1 MTDRG
6 AGREPVRGRVGLT
19 AEESE
24 PWWPQRTLAPDGA
37 PNVVIIALD
46 DTGFAHFGCYGSDI
60 ETPAIDRL
68 AQGGLRYNNFHTT
81 ALCSPTRAC
90 LLTGRNH
97 HSVGMRFLSN
107 VDTGFSNCRGFI
119 SNKAATLAEML
130 RATGYNTYALG
141 KWHLANM
148 EDCTPA
154 GPFQQWPLQRGFDRY
169 YGYLGGATDQFSPEL
184 VVDNHPID
192 PPSEDGYHLS
202 EDLVTQATSM
212 ISAQRSAAPD
222 RPFFLYLAFGATH
235 SPHQAPPAYLDKYK
249 GRYDKGW
256 DATRQ
261 EWFAQQL
268 EMGIVPEGTELAP
281 RNPGVLPW
289 DELSHDQQ
297 RLYARMQEAFAAFLD
312 HTDDQIGRLV
322 NFLETTEVLDNTLLI
337 LLSDNGAS
345 QEGGRDGM
353 LNELVYFNR
362 LRPSVEEM
370 VEQLDLI
377 GGPNLYNNY
386 PRGWAQVG
394 NTPLRFYK
402 QNTYEGGIRDP
413 LIVHWPSRI
422 PDRGG
427 IRTHYH
433 HVIDILPT
441 VLECVGIEAPEA
453 FNGVPQLPVEGVSF
467 AYSFDALGEA
477 NQRQVQYYEMLGHR
491 AIWSEGWKAV
501 TRHRPGEP
509 FEADQWALFNT
520 DQDFSECHDLAEMH
534 PEKLRELIE
543 RWWAE
548 AGRYNVLP
556 LDDRGIE
563 LFVQRRPSA
572 GGERSQFRFLPG
584 APHIDRF
591 AVPDI
596 RNRSHRI
603 TASIERDSPQ
613 QQGVLVASGARTGG
627 YVLYIANNR
636 LVYEY
641 NYVGRVT
648 RIESDCELPVGACDV
663 GMRFVK
669 SGEHVGTVTL
679 VVNDQVV
686 GEIPVELLP
695 WRQAMYGMDIGR
707 DLGSTV
713 SSAYAAPFRFEGRLH
728 WVDYHLED
736 DREDQKKAAT
746 IEGRNALT
754 DQ

>member
-1 MTDRG
+1 
-6 AGREPVRGRVGLT
+6 
-19 AEESE
+19 
-24 PWWPQRTLAPDGA
+24 
-37 PNVVIIALD
+37 
-46 DTGFAHFGCYGSDI
+46 
-60 ETPAIDRL
+60 
-68 AQGGLRYNNFHTT
+68 
-81 ALCSPTRAC
+81 
-90 LLTGRNH
+90 
-97 HSVGMRFLSN
+97 
-107 VDTGFSNCRGFI
+107 FI

-141 KWHLANM
+141 KWHLTNM

-154 GPFQQWPLQRGFDRY
+154 GPFSQWPLQRGFDRY
-169 YGYLGGATDQFSPEL
+169 YGFLGGATDQFSPEL

-192 PPSEDGYHLS
+192 PPSDAGYHLS
-202 EDLVTQATSM
+202 EDLVNEAIGM
-212 ISAQRSAAPD
+212 LSAQRSAAPD

-235 SPHQAPPAYLDKYK
+235 SPHQAPQAYLDKYK

-256 DATRQ
+256 DVTRQ
-261 EWFAQQL
+261 EWFARQL
-268 EMGIVPEGTELAP
+268 ELGIVPEGAQLSP

-289 DELSHDQQ
+289 DELSDDQR
-297 RLYARMQEAFAAFLD
+297 RLYARMQEAFAGFMD

-322 NFLETTEVLDNTLLI
+322 EFLSAIDALDNTLLL

-353 LNELVYFNR
+353 LNELVFFNR
-362 LRPSVEEM
+362 LRPSVEDM
-370 VEQLDLI
+370 VEHIDLI

-402 QNTYEGGIRDP
+402 QDTYEGGIRDP
-413 LIVHWPSRI
+413 LIVHWPKCI
-422 PDRGG
+422 HDKGG
-427 IRTHYH
+427 MRTQYH
-433 HVIDILPT
+433 HVIDVLPT
-441 VLECVGIEAPEA
+441 VLECVGIEAPDT
-453 FNGVPQLPVEGVSF
+453 FNGVPQLPVEGISF
-467 AYSFDALGEA
+467 AYTFASPDHI
-477 NQRQVQYYEMLGHR
+477 RRRRVQYYEMLGHR
-491 AIWSEGWKAV
+491 ALWADGWKAV
-501 TRHRPGEP
+501 TRHRHGQS
-509 FEADQWALFNT
+509 FDDDQWALYHT
-520 DQDFSECHDLAEMH
+520 DADFSECHDLADAQ

-572 GGERSQFRFLPG
+572 GGERRQFRFLPG

-596 RNRSHRI
+596 RNRSHRMMARI
-603 TASIERDSPQ
+603 ARDSTQ

-627 YVLYIANNR
+627 YVLYILDNR
-636 LVYEY
+636 LIYEY

-648 RIESDCELPVGACDV
+648 RLVSDRELPPDACDL
-663 GMRFVK
+663 GMQFSK

-679 VVNDQVV
+679 LVDDTEV
-686 GEIPVELLP
+686 GKTSVELLP
-695 WRQAMYGMDIGR
+695 WRQTMYGMDIGR
-707 DLGSTV
+707 DQGSTV
-713 SSAYAAPFRFEGRLH
+713 SSAYAAPFRFDGRLF

-736 DREDQKKAAT
+736 DREDGKKAAT
-746 IEGRNALT
+746 IEARNALT

>member
-6 AGREPVRGRVGLT
+6 AGRERFQGRVGIT
-19 AEESE
+19 AATSE
-24 PWWPQRTLAPDGA
+24 PWWPERAQAPEGA
-37 PNVVIIALD
+37 PNVVVIALD
-46 DTGFAHFGCYGSDI
+46 DTGFAHLGCFGSDI

-68 AQGGLRYNNFHTT
+68 AAGGLRYNNFHTT

-130 RATGYNTYALG
+130 RDTGYNTYALG

-169 YGYLGGATDQFSPEL
+169 YGFLGGATDQFSPEL

-192 PPSEDGYHLS
+192 PPHAEGYHLS
-202 EDLVTQATSM
+202 EDLVTQAISM
-212 ISAQRSAAPD
+212 LSAQRSAAPE

-235 SPHQAPPAYLDKYK
+235 SPHQSPQAYLDKYR
-249 GRYDKGW
+249 GRYDQGW
-256 DATRQ
+256 DVTRQ
-261 EWFAQQL
+261 AWFNRQL
-268 EMGIVPEGTELAP
+268 ELGIVPPGTELAP

-289 DELSHDQQ
+289 DDLSRDQQ

-322 NFLETTEVLDNTLLI
+322 DVLNGLEVMDNTLFI
-337 LLSDNGAS
+337 LFSDNGAS
-345 QEGGRDGM
+345 QEGGRDGV

-370 VEQLDLI
+370 VAHVDAI

-413 LIVHWPSRI
+413 LIVHWPNRI
-422 PDRGG
+422 RDRGG
-427 IRTHYH
+427 IRIHYH

-441 VLECVGIEAPEA
+441 VLECVGIEAPQEYH
-453 FNGVPQLPVEGVSF
+453 GVPQLPVEGVSF
-467 AYSFDALGEA
+467 AYSIDAPSEPSRHRA
-477 NQRQVQYYEMLGHR
+477 QYYEMLGHR
-491 AIWSEGWKAV
+491 AIWVEGWKAV
-501 TRHRPGEP
+501 TRHRQGDA
-509 FEADQWALFNT
+509 FDTEAWALFHT
-520 DQDFSECHDLAEMH
+520 DQDFSECHDLAETH

-543 RWWAE
+543 RWWME

-556 LDDRGIE
+556 LDDRMIE

-572 GGERSQFRFLPG
+572 AAERRQFRFLPG

-596 RNRSHRI
+596 RNRSHRVV
-603 TASIERDSPQ
+603 ARIERDSVE

-627 YVLYIANNR
+627 YVLYVHHNR

-648 RIESDCELPVGACDV
+648 RVESGIELPLGPCEL
-663 GMRFVK
+663 GMHFTK
-669 SGEHVGTVTL
+669 SGEHAGMATL
-679 VVNDQVV
+679 VVN
-686 GEIPVELLP
+686 GEAAGEAPVELLP
-695 WRQAMYGMDIGR
+695 WRQTMYGMDIGR
-707 DLGSTV
+707 DQGSTV
-713 SSAYAAPFRFEGRLH
+713 SSAYAVPFRFDGRLL
-728 WVDYHLED
+728 WVEVQLED
-736 DREDQKKAAT
+736 DREDQKRAAA
-746 IEGRNALT
+746 IEAQNALT

>member
-1 MTDRG
+1 MQDRG
-6 AGREPVRGRVGLT
+6 AGRENFRGRVGIT
-19 AEESE
+19 AAESE
-24 PWWPQRTLAPDGA
+24 PWWPERPHTPEGA
-37 PNVVIIALD
+37 PHVVVIALD
-46 DTGFAHFGCYGSDI
+46 DTGFAQLGCFGSDI

-68 AQGGLRYNNFHTT
+68 AAGGLRYNNFHTT

-130 RATGYNTYALG
+130 RDVGYNTYALG

-154 GPFQQWPLQRGFDRY
+154 GPFSQWPLQRGFDRY
-169 YGYLGGATDQFSPEL
+169 YGFLGGATDQFSPEL

-192 PPSEDGYHLS
+192 PPSDPHYHLS
-202 EDLVTQATSM
+202 QDLVDQAIGM
-212 ISAQRSAAPD
+212 LSAQRSAAPD
-222 RPFFLYLAFGATH
+222 RPFFLYVAFGATH
-235 SPHQAPPAYLDKYK
+235 SPHQAPAAYLEKYK
-249 GRYDKGW
+249 GRYDQGW
-256 DATRQ
+256 DVTRQ
-261 EWFAQQL
+261 EWFARQL
-268 EMGIVPEGTELAP
+268 ELGIVPEGTQLAP

-289 DELSHDQQ
+289 DELSDDQR

-322 NFLETTEVLDNTLLI
+322 DFLTAIDALDNTLLI

-362 LRPSVEEM
+362 LRPSVADM
-370 VEQLDLI
+370 TKHLDAI

-413 LIVHWPSRI
+413 MIVHWPTRI
-422 PDRGG
+422 QDTGG
-427 IRTHYH
+427 IRAHYH
-433 HVIDILPT
+433 HVTDILPT
-441 VLECVGIEAPEA
+441 VLECVGIDAPED
-453 FNGVPQLPVEGVSF
+453 FKGVPQLPVEGVSF
-467 AYSFDALGEA
+467 AYTFASPDVE
-477 NQRQVQYYEMLGHR
+477 NRRRVQYYEMLGHR
-491 AIWSEGWKAV
+491 AIWMDGWKAV
-501 TRHRPGEP
+501 TRHRLGQP
-509 FEADQWALFNT
+509 FDEDQWALYHT
-520 DQDFSECHDLAEMH
+520 DQDFSECHDLAADD
-534 PEKLRELIE
+534 PAKLRQLIE
-543 RWWAE
+543 RWWVE

-563 LFVQRRPSA
+563 LFVQRRPSV
-572 GGERSQFRFLPG
+572 GGERRRCRFLPG
-584 APHIDRF
+584 TPHIDRF

-603 TASIERDSPQ
+603 LASIDRTSTQ
-613 QQGVLVASGARTGG
+613 QQGVLIASGARTGG
-627 YVLYIANNR
+627 YVLYIHDNR

-641 NYVGRVT
+641 NYVGRST
-648 RIESDCELPVGACDV
+648 RLVSATELPAGACHL
-663 GMRFVK
+663 GMHFTK
-669 SGEHVGTVTL
+669 SGEHVGTATL
-679 VVNDQVV
+679 VVNDSEV
-686 GEIPVELLP
+686 GDIPVELLP
-695 WRQAMYGMDIGR
+695 WRQTMYGMDIGR

-713 SSAYAAPFRFEGRLH
+713 SPAYTAPFRFDGRLL
-728 WVDYHLED
+728 WVEFHLDD
-736 DREDQKKAAT
+736 DREDTKKAAR

>member
-6 AGREPVRGRVGLT
+6 AGRERFRGRVGMT
-19 AEESE
+19 AAASE
-24 PWWPQRTLAPDGA
+24 PWWPDRPQAPNGA
-37 PNVVIIALD
+37 PNVVVIAMD

-68 AQGGLRYNNFHTT
+68 AAGGLRYNNFHTT

-107 VDTGFSNCRGFI
+107 VDTGFSNCRGYI

-130 RATGYNTYALG
+130 RATGYNTFALG

-148 EDCTPA
+148 EDCSPS
-154 GPFQQWPLQRGFDRY
+154 GPFDQWPLQRGFDRY
-169 YGYLGGATDQFSPEL
+169 YGFLGGATDQFSPEL

-192 PPSEDGYHLS
+192 PPSHDGYHLS
-202 EDLVTQATSM
+202 EDLVTQAISM
-212 ISAQRSAAPD
+212 LGAQRSAAPH

-235 SPHQAPPAYLDKYK
+235 SPHQAPRAYLDKYK

-256 DATRQ
+256 DVTRQ
-261 EWFAQQL
+261 AWFAKQL
-268 EMGIVPEGTELAP
+268 ELGIAPPGAELSP
-281 RNPGVLPW
+281 RNRGVAPW
-289 DELSHDQQ
+289 EELSAEQR
-297 RLYARMQEAFAAFLD
+297 RLYARMQEAFAGFLD

-322 NFLETTEVLDNTLLI
+322 DFLSVTGALDNTLLI

-345 QEGGRDGM
+345 QEGGRDG
-353 LNELVYFNR
+353 LINELAYFNR
-362 LRPSVEEM
+362 LRPTVANMLEH
-370 VEQLDLI
+370 LDAI

-413 LIVHWPSRI
+413 LIVHWPKRI
-422 PDRGG
+422 RDRGG
-427 IRTHYH
+427 IRPQYH
-433 HVIDILPT
+433 HVIDITPT
-441 VLECVGIEAPEA
+441 VLECVGIEAPEV
-453 FNGVPQLPVEGVSF
+453 FNGTPQLPIEGVSF
-467 AYSFDALGEA
+467 AYSFDGAGAA
-477 NQRQVQYYEMLGHR
+477 NRRQAQYYEMLGHR
-491 AIWSEGWKAV
+491 AIWAEGWKAV
-501 TRHRPGEP
+501 TRHRQGDA
-509 FEADQWALFNT
+509 FETEQWALFNT
-520 DQDFSECHDLAEMH
+520 DEDFSECHDLAAAH
-534 PEKLRELIE
+534 PDKLRELIE

-556 LDDRGIE
+556 LDDRMIE
-563 LFVQRRPSA
+563 LFVLKRPSA
-572 GGERSQFRFLPG
+572 GGERRAFRFLPG
-584 APHIDRF
+584 MPHLDRF

-596 RNRSHRI
+596 RNRSHQI
-603 TASIERDSPQ
+603 TARIERGAAA

-627 YVLYIANNR
+627 YVLYILNNR

-648 RIESDCELPVGACDV
+648 RLESDCELPLGACEL
-663 GMRFVK
+663 GMRFTK
-669 SGEHVGTVTL
+669 SGEHEGTVTL
-679 VVNDQVV
+679 MVGDQEA
-686 GEIPVELLP
+686 GQASLALLP

-713 SSAYAAPFRFEGRLH
+713 SSAYAAPFRFDGRLW

-736 DREDQKKAAT
+736 DREDQKKAAAV
-746 IEGRNALT
+746 EARNALT

>member
-1 MTDRG
+1 MSDQG
-6 AGREPVRGRVGLT
+6 AGRERFGGRIGMT
-19 AEESE
+19 AAESE
-24 PWWPQRTLAPDGA
+24 PWWPARKQAPDGA

-46 DTGFAHFGCYGSDI
+46 DTGFAHLGCYGSDI
-60 ETPAIDRL
+60 DTPAIDRL
-68 AQGGLRYNNFHTT
+68 AGGGLRYNNFHTT

-130 RATGYNTYALG
+130 RDVGYNTYALG

-154 GPFQQWPLQRGFDRY
+154 GPFSQWPLQRGFDRY
-169 YGYLGGATDQFSPEL
+169 YGFLGGATDQFSPEL
-184 VVDNHPID
+184 VVDNHPVD
-192 PPSEDGYHLS
+192 PPSDDTYHLS
-202 EDLVTQATSM
+202 ADLVDQAIGMVT
-212 ISAQRSAAPD
+212 AQRSAAPD

-235 SPHQAPPAYLDKYK
+235 SPHQAPKAYLDKYK

-256 DATRQ
+256 DVTRQ
-261 EWFAQQL
+261 AWFARQL
-268 EMGIVPEGTELAP
+268 ELGIVPEGTTLAA
-281 RNPGVLPW
+281 RNPGVKPW
-289 DELSHDQQ
+289 AELSDEQR
-297 RLYARMQEAFAAFLD
+297 RLYARMQEAFAAFMD

-322 NFLETTEVLDNTLLI
+322 TFLSSIGVLDNTLLI

-345 QEGGRDGM
+345 QEGGRNGT
-353 LNELVYFNR
+353 LNELVFFNR

-370 VEQLDLI
+370 AEQIDRI

-386 PRGWAQVG
+386 PTGWAQVG

-422 PDRGG
+422 TAGGG
-427 IRTHYH
+427 IRTQYH
-433 HVIDILPT
+433 HVTDIVPT
-441 VLECVGIEAPEA
+441 VLECVGIEAPDV
-453 FNGVPQLPVEGVSF
+453 FNGVPQLPVEGISF
-467 AYSFDALGEA
+467 AYSFAAADADNRRG
-477 NQRQVQYYEMLGHR
+477 VQYYEMLGHR
-491 AIWSEGWKAV
+491 AIWAEGWKAV
-501 TRHRPGEP
+501 TRHRQGDAFNDE
-509 FEADQWALFNT
+509 QWALYHT
-520 DQDFSECHDLAEMH
+520 DEDFSECHDLSDVQ
-534 PEKLRELIE
+534 PEKLRALIE

-572 GGERSQFRFLPG
+572 GGERRQFRFLPG

-603 TASIERDSPQ
+603 TAEIERQ
-613 QQGVLVASGARTGG
+613 KTRQQGAIVASGARTGG
-627 YVLYIANNR
+627 YVLYVLDNR
-636 LVYEY
+636 LIYEY
-641 NYVGRVT
+641 NYVGRCI
-648 RIESDCELPVGACDV
+648 RLESSIELPTGRCQVGVHFA
-663 GMRFVK
+663 K
-669 SGEHVGTVTL
+669 TGEHVGTATL
-679 VVNDQVV
+679 SINDRVV
-686 GEIPVELLP
+686 GDASLALLP
-695 WRQAMYGMDIGR
+695 WRQTMYGMDIGS
-707 DLGSTV
+707 DQGSTV
-713 SSAYAAPFRFEGRLH
+713 SSAYAAPFRFQGTLL
-728 WVDYHLED
+728 WVDYDLED
-736 DREDQKKAAT
+736 DREDNKQAAR
-746 IEGRNALT
+746 IEARNALT

>member
-1 MTDRG
+1 MNDHG
-6 AGREPVRGRVGLT
+6 AGRENFRGRVGIT
-19 AEESE
+19 AAESQ
-24 PWWPQRTLAPDGA
+24 PWWPERRQAADGA
-37 PNVVIIALD
+37 PNVVVIALD

-60 ETPAIDRL
+60 DTPAIDRL
-68 AQGGLRYNNFHTT
+68 AAGGLRYNNFHTT

-119 SNKAATLAEML
+119 SNKASTLAEML
-130 RATGYNTYALG
+130 REIGYNTYALG

-154 GPFQQWPLQRGFDRY
+154 GPFGQWPLQRGFDRF
-169 YGYLGGATDQFSPEL
+169 YGFLGGATDQFSPEL

-192 PPSEDGYHLS
+192 PPGHDGYHLS
-202 EDLVTQATSM
+202 EDLVNQAIGM
-212 ISAQRSAAPD
+212 ITAQRSSAPD

-235 SPHQAPPAYLDKYK
+235 SPHQTPPAYVDKYR

-256 DATRQ
+256 DVTRQ
-261 EWFAQQL
+261 EWFAKQL
-268 EMGIVPEGTELAP
+268 DLGIVPEGTTLAP

-289 DELSHDQQ
+289 DELSDDQR
-297 RLYARMQEAFAAFLD
+297 RLYARMQEAFAGFMD

-322 NFLETTEVLDNTLLI
+322 DFLSAVDQLDNTLLI

-353 LNELVYFNR
+353 LNELVFFNR

-370 VEQLDLI
+370 VQQIDLI

-413 LIVHWPSRI
+413 LIVHWPKRI
-422 PDRGG
+422 LDRGG
-427 IRTHYH
+427 IRPQYH
-433 HVIDILPT
+433 HVTDILPT
-441 VLECVGIEAPEA
+441 VLECVGIEAPEV
-453 FNGVPQLPVEGVSF
+453 FNGVPQLPVEGTSF
-467 AYSFDALGEA
+467 AYSFDAANEA
-477 NQRQVQYYEMLGHR
+477 NRRRVQYYEMLGHR
-491 AIWSEGWKAV
+491 AIWAEGWKAV
-501 TRHRPGEP
+501 TRHRLGQP
-509 FEADQWALFNT
+509 FNEDQWALYHT
-520 DQDFSECHDLAEMH
+520 DEDFSECHDLADTQ
-534 PEKLRELIE
+534 PEKLRDMIE
-543 RWWAE
+543 RWWVE

-556 LDDRGIE
+556 LEDRGIE

-572 GGERSQFRFLPG
+572 GGERCEFGFLPG
-584 APHIDRF
+584 VPHIDRF

-603 TASIERDSPQ
+603 VAHIERESTR

-627 YVLYIANNR
+627 YVLYILNNR

-641 NYVGRVT
+641 NYVGRFT
-648 RIESDCELPVGACDV
+648 RLVSDIELPSGACHL
-663 GMRFVK
+663 GMCFAK
-669 SGEHVGTVTL
+669 SGEHTGTVRL
-679 VVNDQVV
+679 VIDDVET
-686 GEIPVELLP
+686 GATPLELLP
-695 WRQAMYGMDIGR
+695 WRQTMYGMDIGR

-713 SSAYAAPFRFEGRLH
+713 SPAYAAPFRFDGRLC

-736 DREDQKKAAT
+736 DREDAVKAAG
-746 IEGRNALT
+746 IEARNALT

>member
-1 MTDRG
+1 M
-6 AGREPVRGRVGLT
+6 A
-19 AEESE
+19 
-24 PWWPQRTLAPDGA
+24 QTLRRRP
-37 PNVVIIALD
+37 L
-46 DTGFAHFGCYGSDI
+46 
-60 ETPAIDRL
+60 IDWL
-68 AQGGLRYNNFHTT
+68 KGGLRYTNFHTT

-130 RATGYNTYALG
+130 RDSGYSTYALG

-154 GPFQQWPLQRGFDRY
+154 GPFHQWPLQRGFDRY
-169 YGYLGGATDQFSPEL
+169 YGFLGGATDQFSPEL

-192 PPSEDGYHLS
+192 PPSEAGYHLS
-202 EDLVTQATSM
+202 EDLVNQAIGM

-222 RPFFLYLAFGATH
+222 RPFLLYLAFGATH
-235 SPHQAPPAYLDKYK
+235 SPHQAPRAYLDKYK

-256 DATRQ
+256 DVTRQ
-261 EWFAQQL
+261 EWFTKQL
-268 EMGIVPEGTELAP
+268 ELGIVPAGTELAP
-281 RNPGVLPW
+281 RNPRVLPW
-289 DELSHDQQ
+289 AELSQDQQ
-297 RLYARMQEAFAAFLD
+297 RLYARMQEAFGAFLD

-322 NFLETTEVLDNTLLI
+322 GFLSSIDALDNTLLI

-345 QEGGRDGM
+345 QEGGRDG
-353 LNELVYFNR
+353 LINELAYFNR
-362 LRPSVEEM
+362 LQPTVKDMLEH
-370 VEQLDLI
+370 VDAI

-413 LIVHWPSRI
+413 LVVHWPKRI
-422 PDRGG
+422 RDRGG
-427 IRTHYH
+427 IRTQYH
-433 HVIDILPT
+433 HVIDIVPT
-441 VLECVGIEAPEA
+441 VLECVGIEAPEV
-453 FNGVPQLPVEGVSF
+453 FNGMPQLPIEGVSM
-467 AYSFDALGEA
+467 AYSCDAASESS
-477 NQRQVQYYEMLGHR
+477 RRRTQYYEMLGHR

-501 TRHRPGEP
+501 TRHRQGDAFETEP
-509 FEADQWALFNT
+509 WALFNT
-520 DQDFSECHDLAEMH
+520 EADFSECHDLAESH
-534 PEKLRELIE
+534 PDKLRELIE

-556 LDDRGIE
+556 LDDRMIE
-563 LFVQRRPSA
+563 LFVLRRPSA
-572 GGERSQFRFLPG
+572 RGERRQFRFLPG

-591 AVPDI
+591 SAPDI
-596 RNRSHRI
+596 RNRSHHIMAR
-603 TASIERDSPQ
+603 IERDTPD

-627 YVLYIANNR
+627 YVLYILNNR
-636 LVYEY
+636 LIYEY
-641 NYVGRVT
+641 NYAGRVT
-648 RIESDCELPVGACDV
+648 QLKSDRELPIGPCEL
-663 GMRFVK
+663 GMRFAK

-679 VVNDQVV
+679 VVKDQAV
-686 GEIPVELLP
+686 GATTVDLLP

-707 DLGSTV
+707 DQGSTV
-713 SSAYAAPFRFEGRLH
+713 SSAYAAPFRFEGRLL
-728 WVDYHLED
+728 WVDYQLEE
-736 DREDQKKAAT
+736 DREDHKKAAA
-746 IEGRNALT
+746 IEASNALT

>member
-6 AGREPVRGRVGLT
+6 AGREPFRGRVGIT
-19 AEESE
+19 AAESE
-24 PWWPQRTLAPDGA
+24 PWWPERASAPDGA
-37 PNVVIIALD
+37 PNVVVMVLD
-46 DTGFAHFGCYGSDI
+46 DTGFSHLGCYGSDI

-68 AQGGLRYNNFHTT
+68 AAGGLRYNNFHTT
-81 ALCSPTRAC
+81 ALCSSTRAC

-107 VDTGFSNCRGFI
+107 ADTGFSNCRGYI

-154 GPFQQWPLQRGFDRY
+154 GPFHQWPLQRGFDRY
-169 YGYLGGATDQFSPEL
+169 YGFLGGATDQFSPEL

-202 EDLVTQATSM
+202 EDLVTQAASM
-212 ISAQRSAAPD
+212 LTAQRSAAPD

-235 SPHQAPPAYLDKYK
+235 SPHQAPQAYLDKYR

-256 DATRQ
+256 DVTRQ
-261 EWFAQQL
+261 EWFTRQL
-268 EMGIVPEGTELAP
+268 EMGIVPPGTELAP

-289 DELSHDQQ
+289 DELSRDQQ

-312 HTDDQIGRLV
+312 YTDDQIGRLLD
-322 NFLETTEVLDNTLLI
+322 FLETIDVLDNTLLI
-337 LLSDNGAS
+337 LFSDNGAS

-353 LNELVYFNR
+353 LNELAFFNR

-370 VEQLDLI
+370 VEHVDAI

-386 PRGWAQVG
+386 PRGWAQAG

-413 LIVHWPSRI
+413 LIVHWPNRI
-422 PDRGG
+422 RDRGG

-441 VLECVGIEAPEA
+441 VLECVGIEAPDE
-453 FNGVPQLPVEGVSF
+453 FNGMPQLPVEGVSL
-467 AYSFDALGEA
+467 AYSFDASGEPS
-477 NQRQVQYYEMLGHR
+477 RRHVQYYEMLGHR
-491 AIWSEGWKAV
+491 AIWVEGWKAV
-501 TRHRPGEP
+501 TRHRPGVP
-509 FEADQWALFNT
+509 FEEDEWALFNT
-520 DQDFSECHDLAEMH
+520 DEDFSECHDLAKTH

-556 LDDRGIE
+556 LDDRMIE
-563 LFVQRRPSA
+563 LFVLRRPSA
-572 GGERSQFRFLPG
+572 GGERRQFRFLPG

-596 RNRSHRI
+596 RNRSHCI
-603 TASIERDSPQ
+603 TASIERDTAL

-627 YVLYIANNR
+627 YVLYILNNR
-636 LVYEY
+636 LIYEY

-648 RIESDCELPVGACDV
+648 RLESDRELPLGPCKL
-663 GMRFVK
+663 GMRFTK
-669 SGEHVGTVTL
+669 SAEHAGIAALTVNGQEAGAT
-679 VVNDQVV
+679 
-686 GEIPVELLP
+686 PVELLP

-707 DLGSTV
+707 DQGSTI
-713 SSAYAAPFRFEGRLH
+713 SPAYAAPFRFDGRLA
-728 WVDYHLED
+728 WVDFRLED
-736 DREDQKKAAT
+736 DREDQKKATA
-746 IEGRNALT
+746 IEARNALT